1 MKIGSLEAKPVVPA
15 PANERKVG
23 SGPSG
28 TAADGGSA
36 KVELSTAASLMAKIA
51 DDPAFDAQKVER
63 IAGAIRDGK
72 FTVNAEAIAEKLI
85 VNAEELLG
93 RKLS

>member
-1 MKIGSLEAKPVVPA
+1 MKIGSLEAKPLA
-15 PANERKVG
+15 PATGSERR
-23 SGPSG
+23 SGP
-28 TAADGGSA
+28 AAAGGAAETSA
-36 KVELSTAASLMAKIA
+36 KVELSAAASLMARVA
-51 DDPAFDAQKVER
+51 DDPAFDAEKVER
-63 IAGAIRDGK
+63 IAGAIREGR